1 MASATTPILPPPPG
15 VTPDFEGRSSVQNTL
30 IIVFSVFLGLSTA
43 FLGLRLYTVL
53 RIIRRFGLDEGE
65 PAALPC
71 PLHRDAPPYI
81 RLFCVGCI
89 LIVPGCG

>member
-1 MASATTPILPPPPG
+1 MASSATTPIEPPPPG

-30 IIVFSVFLGLSTA
+30 LIVYPFFLSLSTA

-65 PAALPC
+65 PPPC
-71 PLHRDAPPYI
+71 PLTAMLLVYKT
-81 RLFCVGCI
+81 LAA
-89 LIVPGCG
+89 